1 MDAQAI
7 VSLVLGILTLLFGGL
22 NLYQLLTFKAYKRS
36 QNAKAEQEEIKSL
49 SEIIRQNQAEIGR
62 LSERLTLA
70 DQRAMEM
77 ENKYTALYE
86 KYDAIRDAFEEYK
99 LTHK

>member
-7 VSLVLGILTLLFGGL
+7 VSLILGILTLLFGGL

-70 DQRAMEM
+70 DQKAFEM
-77 ENKYTALYE
+77 ENKYNTLYE
-86 KYDAIRDAFEEYK
+86 KYDALRDQFEEYK